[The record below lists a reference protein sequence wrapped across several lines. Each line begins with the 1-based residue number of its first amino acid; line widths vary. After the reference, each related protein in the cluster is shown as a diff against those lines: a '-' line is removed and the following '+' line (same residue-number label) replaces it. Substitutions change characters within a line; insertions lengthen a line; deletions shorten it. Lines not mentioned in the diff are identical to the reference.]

1 MLEAIFSNIIGFDG
15 IIILLGLLNG
25 GLFYLA
31 FKSAEKL
38 TDDLSR
44 DGICQADMR
53 KDSESKGNRLKD
65 KEIISLRNKAE
76 NLYTWYINISAIFP
90 LLGILGTVGALVGL
104 QSDGMNSDESFLI
117 ALTSTFWGLIFS
129 IIFKALQT
137 LVESKLDE
145 GIHEAERCLEITADG
160 KPKEHSDE
168 KT

>member
-31 FKSAEKL
+31 FKAAEKL
-38 TDDLSR
+38 ADDLSR
-44 DGICQADMR
+44 DGISQADMR
-53 KDSESKGNRLKD
+53 KDAGRRGSRLKD
-65 KEIISLRNKAE
+65 KEIIALRNKAE

-104 QSDGMNSDESFLI
+104 QSDGMNSDQSFLI
-117 ALTSTFWGLIFS
+117 ALTSTLWGLIFS

-145 GIHEAERCLEITADG
+145 GIHEAERCLKITDG
-160 KPKEHSDE
+160 EDLKEHKDE
-168 KT
+168 KA